1 MYPQLIF
8 QGESV
13 VRKMH
18 ALSIAVLLLA
28 AAPLS
33 AGVALDMVTT
43 DASGQIIE
51 AMKVYAQSGKIR
63 MDGVGQPADE
73 QMSMI
78 FLGEEFL
85 VLDHSKQTYIVVDA
99 AMIAEVG
106 AKMEAAMQ
114 KMEAQLANMPP
125 EQRAM
130 VEEMMQGQMQGLM
143 GAEPET
149 RIPPRVDRS
158 GAGTWESKPCTQ
170 YAVHKGAEQTQEIC
184 ATPLDDI
191 RGVGEA
197 MSAFANMA
205 GFMNKLSESMPEPMG
220 SAMAENPMELI
231 DQIDGFP
238 VRRTDFENDQII
250 SETTLEGVVEQ
261 ALDESLFAIPA
272 DYTEQDPFA
281 GQ

>member
-1 MYPQLIF
+1 M
-8 QGESV
+8 
-13 VRKMH
+13 KMMK
-18 ALSIAVLLLA
+18 VLLIAFWFMA
-28 AAPLS
+28 ATPLS
-33 AGVALDMVTT
+33 AGVALDMVTK
-43 DASGQIIE
+43 DASGQTIE

-85 VLDHSKQTYIVVDA
+85 VLDHGNQTYIVVDA
-99 AMIAEVG
+99 AMIEEVG
-106 AKMEAAMQ
+106 LKMDAAMQ

-149 RIPPRVDRS
+149 RIPPRVEKT
-158 GAGTWESKPCTQ
+158 GVGQWESKPCTQ
-170 YAVHKGAEQTQEIC
+170 YAVYEGAEKTQEIC
-184 ATPLDDI
+184 ATPLDAI
-191 RGVGEA
+191 EGVGEA
-197 MSAFANMA
+197 MSAFKSMA
-205 GFMNKLSESMPEPMG
+205 GFMNTLSESMPGPMG

-238 VRRTDFENDQII
+238 VRRADFSYGQII

-272 DYTEQDPFA
+272 DYAQQDPFA

>member
-1 MYPQLIF
+1 M
-8 QGESV
+8 
-13 VRKMH
+13 RKMH

-85 VLDHSKQTYIVVDA
+85 VLDHANQTYIVVDA
-99 AMIAEVG
+99 AMIADVG
-106 AKMEAAMQ
+106 SKMEVAMQ

-143 GAEPET
+143 GAQSEK
-149 RIPPRVDRS
+149 RIPPRVEKI
-158 GAGTWESKPCTQ
+158 GAGQWESKPCTQ
-170 YAVHKGAEQTQEIC
+170 YAVYKGAEKTQEIC
-184 ATPLDDI
+184 AAPLDEI
-191 RGVGEA
+191 QGVGEA
-197 MSAFANMA
+197 MSAFESMA
-205 GFMNKLSESMPEPMG
+205 GFMNMLSESMPEPMG

-238 VRRTDFENDQII
+238 VRRVDFSHGQIV

-261 ALDESLFAIPA
+261 VLDENLFAVPA
-272 DYTEQDPFA
+272 DYTRQDPFA

>member
-1 MYPQLIF
+1 M
-8 QGESV
+8 
-13 VRKMH
+13 KMMKF
-18 ALSIAVLLLA
+18 VLLAVWLIA
-28 AAPLS
+28 ATPLS
-33 AGVALDMVTT
+33 AGVALDMVTK
-43 DASGQIIE
+43 DASGLTIE

-63 MDGVGQPADE
+63 MDGVGQPAEE

-85 VLDHSKQTYIVVDA
+85 VLDHENLTYIVVDA
-99 AMIAEVG
+99 AMIEEVG
-106 AKMEAAMQ
+106 SKMEAAMQ

-143 GAEPET
+143 GAEPEA
-149 RIPPRVDRS
+149 RIPTRVDRI

-170 YAVHKGAEQTQEIC
+170 YAVYKGTEKIQEIC
-184 ATPLDDI
+184 SASLDEI
-191 RGVGEA
+191 QGVGEA
-197 MSAFANMA
+197 MKAFANMA
-205 GFMNKLSESMPEPMG
+205 GFMNKLSESMPEPMA

-238 VRRTDFENDQII
+238 VRRVDFEHDQII

-261 ALDESLFAIPA
+261 ALDESLFAVPA
-272 DYTEQDPFA
+272 DYTQQDTFA

>member
-1 MYPQLIF
+1 M
-8 QGESV
+8 SAV
-13 VRKMH
+13 KMMKF
-18 ALSIAVLLLA
+18 VLLAFWLIA
-28 AAPLS
+28 ATPLS
-33 AGVALDMVTT
+33 AGVALDMVTK
-43 DASGQIIE
+43 DASGLTIE

-63 MDGVGQPADE
+63 MDGVGQPAEE

-85 VLDHSKQTYIVVDA
+85 VLDHENLTYIVVDA
-99 AMIAEVG
+99 AMIEEVG
-106 AKMEAAMQ
+106 SKMEAAMQ
-114 KMEAQLANMPP
+114 KMEAELANMPP

-143 GAEPET
+143 GAEPEA
-149 RIPPRVDRS
+149 RIPPRVDRI

-170 YAVHKGAEQTQEIC
+170 YAVYKGTEKIQEIC
-184 ATPLDDI
+184 SASLDEI
-191 RGVGEA
+191 QGVGEA
-197 MSAFANMA
+197 MKAFANMA
-205 GFMNKLSESMPEPMG
+205 GFMNKLSESMPEPMA

-238 VRRTDFENDQII
+238 VRRVDFEHDQII

-272 DYTEQDPFA
+272 DYTQQDPFA

>member
-85 VLDHSKQTYIVVDA
+85 VLDHANQTYIVVDA

-106 AKMEAAMQ
+106 SKMEVAMQ

-143 GAEPET
+143 GAQSEK
-149 RIPPRVDRS
+149 RIPPRVEQI
-158 GAGTWESKPCTQ
+158 GAGQWESKPCTQ
-170 YAVHKGAEQTQEIC
+170 YAVYKGAEKTQEIC
-184 ATPLDDI
+184 AAPLDEI
-191 RGVGEA
+191 QGVGEA
-197 MSAFANMA
+197 MSAFESMA
-205 GFMNKLSESMPEPMG
+205 GFMNALSESMPEPMG

-238 VRRTDFENDQII
+238 VRRVDFSYGQII

-261 ALDESLFAIPA
+261 VLDESLFAIPA
-272 DYTEQDPFA
+272 NYTRQDPFT

>member
-1 MYPQLIF
+1 MKMMKVVLIAF
-8 QGESV
+8 WL
-13 VRKMH
+13 M
-18 ALSIAVLLLA
+18 A
-28 AAPLS
+28 AAPLP
-33 AGVALDMVTT
+33 AGVALDMVTK
-43 DASGQIIE
+43 DPSGHTIE

-63 MDGVGQPADE
+63 MDGVGQPAND

-85 VLDHSKQTYIVVDA
+85 VLDHGNQTYIVVDA
-99 AMIAEVG
+99 AMIEEVG
-106 AKMEAAMQ
+106 SKMEAAMQ
-114 KMEAQLANMPP
+114 EMKAQLANMPP

-143 GAEPET
+143 GAEPES
-149 RIPPRVDRS
+149 RIPPRAVRI
-158 GAGTWESKPCTQ
+158 GAGQWESKPCTQ
-170 YAVHKGAEQTQEIC
+170 YAVYKGAEKTQEIC
-184 ATPLDDI
+184 SASLEEI
-191 RGVGEA
+191 EGVGEA
-197 MSAFANMA
+197 MSAFENMA

-238 VRRTDFENDQII
+238 VRRVDFENDQII

-261 ALDESLFAIPA
+261 ALDENLFAIPA
-272 DYTEQDPFA
+272 DYTQQDPFE

>member
-1 MYPQLIF
+1 MYPEPIF

-33 AGVALDMVTT
+33 AGVALDMVTK
-43 DASGQIIE
+43 DPSGQTIE
-51 AMKVYAQSGKIR
+51 AMKVYAQAGKIR

-85 VLDHSKQTYIVVDA
+85 VLDHGNQTYIVVDA

-106 AKMEAAMQ
+106 SKMEAAMQ

-130 VEEMMQGQMQGLM
+130 VEEMMPGQMQGLM
-143 GAEPET
+143 GAKSET
-149 RIPPRVDRS
+149 RIPPRVDKI
-158 GAGTWESKPCTQ
+158 GAGQWESKPCTQ
-170 YAVHKGAEQTQEIC
+170 YAVYKGAEKTQEIC
-184 ATPLDDI
+184 AAPLDEI
-191 RGVGEA
+191 EGVREA
-197 MSAFANMA
+197 MSAFESMA
-205 GFMNKLSESMPEPMG
+205 GFMNTLSESMPEPMA

-238 VRRTDFENDQII
+238 VRRVDFSYGQIV

-261 ALDESLFAIPA
+261 VLDESLFAIPA
-272 DYTEQDPFA
+272 DYTQQDPFA